1 MHKEKYGFIYIW
13 YDRKYKKYYIGSHW
27 GTEFDGYICSSK
39 MMRQSYN
46 RRKEDFRRK
55 IIKKIYTNQKDL
67 LIEEEYWLS
76 LIDPN
81 KTTPHNST
89 TKSRENVRYYNIKLG
104 TQNQWWSN
112 DDKRLTVGEKIS
124 AKKKG
129 KKTGPRDPSIGKA
142 ISEAKKK
149 KFAER
154 GGMTEEHKNALKGKK
169 KPHTEEWK
177 AINSLRMKEQWSNG
191 SRERAKPK
199 QTMSRT
205 KQDEFCSE
213 QLKNRWSNPE
223 WKENQRLKL
232 KEAWIK
238 RKQNINMQKA
248 L

>member
-13 YDRKYKKYYIGSHW
+13 YDKKYKKYYIGSHW
-27 GTEFDGYICSSK
+27 GTENDGYICSSK

-46 RRKEDFRRK
+46 RRKEDFKRR
-55 IIKKIYTNQKDL
+55 IIKKIYTNHKDL
-67 LIEEEYWLS
+67 LLEEEYWLS

-112 DDKRLTVGEKIS
+112 DGKRLTVGEKIS
-124 AKKKG
+124 EKKKG
-129 KKTGPRDPSIGKA
+129 KKTGSRDPSIGKA

-177 AINSLRMKEQWSNG
+177 AANSVRMKEQWSN
-191 SRERAKPK
+191 SLKRKESVSIAAKK
-199 QTMSRT
+199 
-205 KQDEFCSE
+205 
-213 QLKNRWSNPE
+213 RWSKFRE
-223 WKENQRLKL
+223 Q
-232 KEAWIK
+232 
-238 RKQNINMQKA
+238 QNINTYNETGSNQSN
-248 L
+248 